1 MAELRLQ
8 VVHWVAEL
16 YGSHLLKIVI
26 FLKNLND
33 CPFAVRLF
41 FVADFTAKLTHQE
54 LEFSIG
60 KVG

>member
-16 YGSHLLKIVI
+16 HGSHLFKIVI
-26 FLKNLND
+26 FLNLNN
-33 CPFAVRLF
+33 CPSAVWLF
-41 FVADFTAKLTHQE
+41 FVAEFTVKLTHQE
-54 LEFSIG
+54 LKFSIG

>member
-16 YGSHLLKIVI
+16 HGSHLVVI
-26 FLKNLND
+26 FLNLNNS
-33 CPFAVRLF
+33 PFAVLLF
-41 FVADFTAKLTHQE
+41 FVAEFTVKLTHQE
-54 LEFSIG
+54 LKFSIG